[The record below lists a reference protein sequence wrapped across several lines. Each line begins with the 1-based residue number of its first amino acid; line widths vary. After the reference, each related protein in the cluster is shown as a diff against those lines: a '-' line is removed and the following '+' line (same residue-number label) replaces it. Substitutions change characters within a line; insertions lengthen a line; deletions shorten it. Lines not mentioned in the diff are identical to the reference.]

1 VAITLSLALARRFS
15 HLAPRFARALL
26 LVQAIAVMVL
36 AFSTETPRA
45 KLYTE
50 DESNKFA
57 FSEKKN
63 VIFLVFDSYD
73 SNVFWRAIA
82 NSPRHSKILDDFI
95 YFRDTVS
102 GHPTT
107 YPMPTTILAGK
118 LYRNE
123 TPIQEHIREAFLR
136 HSIPG
141 KLVQMGYNVYL
152 PKKYY
157 TYATPETASNF
168 IKRGSGM
175 LFSLMDVKKLYYSSL
190 FRHMPHHAKKP
201 VFNAIQDSLTRA
213 ENAEGQANTHK
224 DLVFLNSM
232 LEDSHIGPYEG
243 TFKYYHLLGMHPPYR
258 LDEEL
263 HDIKMPKSW
272 SSIQMQ
278 ARADMKIV
286 SKLLDR
292 LRELG
297 VYDNSMIV
305 IMGDHGTLLPDVPSF
320 FSNGNMAYIDP
331 ILLIKPLGRRGEFTV
346 SNRQAALSDLPETV
360 FKALGIDFVRADTGS
375 LDLLDEGSADHT
387 RTRFYYS
394 YDWWKDKDQWD
405 KKYLP
410 AIIEFRITG
419 DSWDVDNW
427 SRTGRL
433 FTQQGTRFAQVGLI
447 DDITLTFNKIL
458 IFGKHSIRRKYLKDG
473 WGRLGV
479 ASAMPNAR
487 KSSLN
492 FRLQSIPEY
501 STLALGASPVEPSK
515 PQRIIASVNGR
526 NIGQWT
532 VSRDM
537 QEVSCAIPGS
547 SIDPDGTLEIEFS
560 FPDAYAFTPA
570 EGSGTTEYRSVVF
583 HHLKILKQS

>member
-1 VAITLSLALARRFS
+1 
-15 HLAPRFARALL
+15 
-26 LVQAIAVMVL
+26 
-36 AFSTETPRA
+36 
-45 KLYTE
+45 
-50 DESNKFA
+50 
-57 FSEKKN
+57 
-63 VIFLVFDSYD
+63 
-73 SNVFWRAIA
+73 
-82 NSPRHSKILDDFI
+82 LDDFI

-118 LYRNE
+118 LYKNE

-213 ENAEGQANTHK
+213 ENAEGQEKTHK

-232 LEDSHIGPYEG
+232 IEKSHIGPFEG
-243 TFKYYHLLGMHPPYR
+243 TFKYFHLLGVHPPHR

-263 HDIKMPKSW
+263 RYFERPVSL
-272 SSIQMQ
+272 SSLQTQ

-286 SKLLDR
+286 SKFLDR
-292 LRELG
+292 LRDLG
-297 VYDNSMIV
+297 AYDNSMIV
-305 IMGDHGTLLPDVPSF
+305 IMGDHGTLLPEVPPYYA
-320 FSNGNMAYIDP
+320 NGDMSYIDP
-331 ILLIKPLGRRGEFTV
+331 ILLIKPFGRRGKFEV
-346 SNRQAALSDLPETV
+346 SDRQATLSDLPVTV
-360 FKALGIDFVRADTGS
+360 FKALGIDFTGPDPGAF
-375 LDLLDEGSADHT
+375 DLLEEGSVN
-387 RTRFYYS
+387 RNRRRFYYS
-394 YDWWKDKDQWD
+394 YDWWKDEEQWD
-405 KKYLP
+405 KEYLP
-410 AIIEFRITG
+410 DITEFRIQG

-427 SRTGRL
+427 SRTGQL
-433 FTQQGTRFAQVGLI
+433 YTQQGIKFTRLVLK
-447 DDITLTFNKIL
+447 DDITLTFNRRQ
-458 IFGKHSIRRKYLKDG
+458 IFGKHSIRRKYLRDG

-479 ASAMPNAR
+479 RSALPNAR

-492 FRLQSIPEY
+492 FRLQSITEHV
-501 STLALGASPVEPSK
+501 TLVLEISPVEPSK
-515 PQRIIASVNGR
+515 PQRVIASAKGR
-526 NIGQWT
+526 KIAQWT
-532 VSRDM
+532 ISREM
-537 QEVSCAIPGS
+537 QKVSCAILGG

-570 EGSGTTEYRSVVF
+570 EDSGKPEFRSVDF
-583 HHLKILKQS
+583 HYMQILKQS